1 MQNLKIASAAG
12 MMLAAASAAQAQPL
26 TDGFS
31 GAKAEPLI
39 YGFQAEQFEYRDG
52 DNGENVF
59 VWDFDVLVGTD
70 ELKFVWRSEAEIV
83 DGSGE
88 FEGFENQLRL
98 QFPVSTFFDAV
109 VGVQASTPDDL
120 PDRYNAVVGLKGLAP
135 GFFEID
141 SDLYLSNNSFY
152 RFEAEYEGLITNRVI
167 LTPSIELTVPLQ
179 DDLKYGQAAG
189 GATTEAGLRLS
200 YDLIDRAFS
209 PYVGVNYEK
218 SFGGTADLIEASGE
232 ENGVTSI
239 VLGARLNF

>member
-1 MQNLKIASAAG
+1 MQNIKIACAAG
-12 MMLAAASAAQAQPL
+12 LFLAAASAAQ
-26 TDGFS
+26 
-31 GAKAEPLI
+31 AEPLI

-120 PDRYNAVVGLKGLAP
+120 PDRYNAVFGLKGLAP

-141 SDLYLSNNSFY
+141 ADLYLSDNSFF
-152 RFEAEYEGLITNRVI
+152 RFEGEYEGLITNWVI

-179 DDLKYGQAAG
+179 DDLEYGQAAG
-189 GATTEAGLRLS
+189 GATIEAGLRLS

-209 PYVGVNYEK
+209 PYVGVNYER
-218 SFGGTADLIEASGE
+218 SFGGTADIIEASGA

-239 VLGARLNF
+239 VFGARLNF